1 MLRNNFENVERN
13 FFFHNDQLQFNHVD
27 MITDE
32 VSHCRTCTIITLPDI
47 LSISIFSKSFI
58 TQIIL
63 LSLCFRVSF

>member
-32 VSHCRTCTIITLPDI
+32 VSHCRTCTNYANIYIKY
-47 LSISIFSKSFI
+47 FNF
-58 TQIIL
+58 
-63 LSLCFRVSF
+63 F